1 MIQVKLFILFVILN
15 IVLAYFDANKIKQ
28 NIRIYHSLNSLIY
41 TTLLFL
47 AYLLTKNWLA
57 VAGLTILRIPVF
69 NTALNYFRD
78 KKLTHISKSTTSIV
92 DQFTNKIPEKIGY
105 WMYHSILFLISLIL
119 ILL

>member
-1 MIQVKLFILFVILN
+1 MELLIIFVIFN

-28 NIRIYHSLNSLIY
+28 NIRIYHGLNSLIY
-41 TTLLFL
+41 IVALVL
-47 AYLLTKNWLA
+47 AYLLTKNWLI
-57 VAGLTILRIPVF
+57 VIGLAILRIPVF

-78 KKLTHISKSTTSIV
+78 KKLTYISKSTTSII

>member
-1 MIQVKLFILFVILN
+1 MELLIIFVIFN

-28 NIRIYHSLNSLIY
+28 NIRIYHGLNSLIY
-41 TTLLFL
+41 IIALVL

-57 VAGLTILRIPVF
+57 LIGLIILRIPVF

-105 WMYHSILFLISLIL
+105 WVYHSILFLISLIL

>member
-1 MIQVKLFILFVILN
+1 VKLFILFVIFN

-28 NIRIYHSLNSLIY
+28 NIRIYHGVNGLIY

-78 KKLTHISKSTTSIV
+78 KKLTHISKSTTSII

-105 WMYHSILFLISLIL
+105 WMYHSVLFLISLIL

>member
-1 MIQVKLFILFVILN
+1 MELLIIFVIFN

-28 NIRIYHSLNSLIY
+28 NIRIYHGLNGLIY
-41 TTLLFL
+41 TALLIL
-47 AYLLTKNWLA
+47 AYLLTKDWLTII
-57 VAGLTILRIPVF
+57 GLMILRIPVF

-78 KKLTHISKSTTSIV
+78 KKLTHISKSTTSII

-105 WMYHSILFLISLIL
+105 WVYHSILFLISLIL

>member
-1 MIQVKLFILFVILN
+1 VELLIIFVIFN

-28 NIRIYHSLNSLIY
+28 NIRIYHGLNSLIY
-41 TTLLFL
+41 IIALVL

-57 VAGLTILRIPVF
+57 LIGLIILRIPVF

-105 WMYHSILFLISLIL
+105 WVYHSILFLISLIL

>member
-1 MIQVKLFILFVILN
+1 MELLIIFVIFN

-28 NIRIYHSLNSLIY
+28 NIKIYHGINSLIY
-41 TTLLFL
+41 IILLLL
-47 AYLLTKNWLA
+47 AYLLTKDWLI
-57 VAGLTILRIPVF
+57 VTGLAILRIPVF

-78 KKLTHISKSTTSIV
+78 KKLTHISKSTTSII

>member
-1 MIQVKLFILFVILN
+1 VELLIIFVIFN

-28 NIRIYHSLNSLIY
+28 NIRIYHGVNSLIY
-41 TTLLFL
+41 IALLLL
-47 AYLLTKNWLA
+47 AYLLTKDWLIIT
-57 VAGLTILRIPVF
+57 GLTILRIPVF

-105 WMYHSILFLISLIL
+105 WVYHLILFLISLIL

>member
-1 MIQVKLFILFVILN
+1 MKADLLIIFVIFN

-28 NIRIYHSLNSLIY
+28 NIRIYHGLNSLIY
-41 TTLLFL
+41 TASLIL

-57 VAGLTILRIPVF
+57 TIGLVILRIPVF
-69 NTALNYFRD
+69 NTALNYFRG

-105 WMYHSILFLISLIL
+105 WIYHSILFITSLLL

>member
-1 MIQVKLFILFVILN
+1 MELLIIFVIFN

-28 NIRIYHSLNSLIY
+28 NIRIYHGVNSLIY
-41 TTLLFL
+41 IALLLL
-47 AYLLTKNWLA
+47 AYLLTKDWLIIT
-57 VAGLTILRIPVF
+57 GLTILRIPVF

-105 WMYHSILFLISLIL
+105 WVYHLILFLISLIL